1 MGGRSLLKLLIERDA
16 LDEDFTRFYVA
27 EVCPSS
33 FMSSRCAAH
42 YFQMILTI
50 ESCHRHGF
58 IHRDIKPD
66 NFLFDPEF
74 GHIRLSD
81 FGLASVSIVSHEDY

>member
-1 MGGRSLLKLLIERDA
+1 MGGKSLLKLLIERDA
-16 LDEDFTRFYVA
+16 FDEDFTRFYVA
-27 EVCPSS
+27 E
-33 FMSSRCAAH
+33 
-42 YFQMILTI
+42 MILTI

-81 FGLASVSIVSHEDY
+81 FGLASVSIVSHEDC